1 MSDSVSV
8 DTTMTPVTSNTST
21 TSTPK
26 GVTFAPSPPRSSS
39 SGGILVNNDDSP
51 DATLSPDELVL
62 ALREVRSD
70 LAQARMD
77 LSAEKAIRKRKEKNL
92 VKLAKQLNTRTTTI
106 DDQQKQINGLIEA
119 QAKLET
125 RLDTARQELEQLTER
140 YEKASRDHHAEIT
153 EQQTKHRDLCRQ
165 HDDRVAELTAAH
177 GRQSEELRREVL
189 KSHLDADRLRVCGS
203 GRTDAHTY
211 RIIMVRL
218 ISIVSSLISYICS
231 PFRYSLQT
239 QIASIEMQNNPDSA
253 DAVVKRTMLESM
265 ASSRSS
271 IAKGNGLTKS
281 VVVAIC
287 AAFFIPIFAYFMF
300 SGDAICAPCFP
311 GTNLVDAPFIGEAPW
326 WAPDS
331 TKESMFSLLCG
342 SDRIRTRIE
351 WSGGSGASM
360 LIVTNANEP
369 PSKQRALVEKKALK
383 ADVGAEKIR
392 ATRANGKS
400 EDIAAPWRMAD

>member
-26 GVTFAPSPPRSSS
+26 GVTFAPSPPRSSP

-51 DATLSPDELVL
+51 DASLSPDELAL

-125 RLDTARQELEQLTER
+125 RLGTARQELEQLTER

-165 HDDRVAELTAAH
+165 HDDRIAELTAAH
-177 GRQSEELRREVL
+177 GRQSEELRRDVL
-189 KSHLDADRLRVCGS
+189 KSHLDADRLR
-203 GRTDAHTY
+203 
-211 RIIMVRL
+211 
-218 ISIVSSLISYICS
+218 
-231 PFRYSLQT
+231 T

-253 DAVVKRTMLESM
+253 DAVVKRTMRESM

-271 IAKGNGLTKS
+271 KTKGTGLSKS
-281 VVVAIC
+281 VVAAIC
-287 AAFFIPIFAYFMF
+287 AAFLVPTFAYFVF
-300 SGDAICAPCFP
+300 SGDAICAPCIP
-311 GTNLVDAPFIGEAPW
+311 GTTLVDAPFIGEAPW
-326 WAPDS
+326 WAPES
-331 TKESMFSLLCG
+331 TKESMFGLLCG
-342 SDRIRTRIE
+342 SDRIRARIE
-351 WSGGSGASM
+351 WSGGSGVSM

-369 PSKQRALVEKKALK
+369 PSKQSVLVEKKAMK